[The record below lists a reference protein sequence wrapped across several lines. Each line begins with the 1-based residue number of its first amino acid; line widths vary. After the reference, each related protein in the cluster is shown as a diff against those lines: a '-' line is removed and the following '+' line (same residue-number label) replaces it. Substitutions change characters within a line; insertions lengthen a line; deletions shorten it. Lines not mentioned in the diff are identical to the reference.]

1 MPGIGVLFWTC
12 LIFLILFLLLKKWA
26 FPVINGMIKK
36 REEKISSALE
46 EAENTRKE
54 MADLQARNSEMLA
67 EARSEKDRIIGQAKD
82 FKRQIEE
89 SSRQKA
95 KEEYDRIM
103 QSARADIEREKQ
115 AALEELRVS
124 VANLSLDMAEKV
136 IGSELSDRDKQ
147 KLLVEKG
154 LKDLKL

>member
-1 MPGIGVLFWTC
+1 
-12 LIFLILFLLLKKWA
+12 
-26 FPVINGMIKK
+26 
-36 REEKISSALE
+36 
-46 EAENTRKE
+46 